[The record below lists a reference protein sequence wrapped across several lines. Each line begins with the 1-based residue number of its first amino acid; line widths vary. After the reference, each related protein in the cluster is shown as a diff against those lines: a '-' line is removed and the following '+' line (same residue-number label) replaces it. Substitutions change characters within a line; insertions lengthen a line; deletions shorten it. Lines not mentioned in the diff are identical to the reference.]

1 MPGDIEEN
9 NVDVNRPTDRANI
22 EQSDFLKVKQSKKSR
37 YLQLSCELLMTQVV
51 NIVCS
56 YVLLYHPFQPY
67 KSRHPWQ
74 PKESRRPPILNPK
87 QPKVAIFDKIDFWGL
102 KYPPEMQVQHK
113 TCSLYAG
120 HLHQPFQT
128 IKIRPGQQEGP
139 GKVIFIG
146 PLI

>member
-9 NVDVNRPTDRANI
+9 NVDVNRPTDRTNI
-22 EQSDFLKVKQSKKSR
+22 EQSDLLKVKKSKKSR

-87 QPKVAIFDKIDFWGL
+87 QPKVAIFDKFDFWGL

-113 TCSLYAG
+113 TCSIICGTPLAAILNHENSAG
-120 HLHQPFQT
+120 L
-128 IKIRPGQQEGP
+128 IGGAREGQNT
-139 GKVIFIG
+139 
-146 PLI
+146 L